1 MGFNL
6 KRFLRRVSPE
16 MLRQYLDARKISLSD
31 RVDWEDPAHIQPDV
45 LLGAITALVQF
56 DREIVITDFENVE
69 LLCDI
74 VGQRALHSV
83 AARDARVFSLLQSA
97 DSNVAKSITLLLADD
112 RLFEHALAARYADH
126 LLMGRSW
133 SAFRIDT
140 SASSG
145 FSFPNLPA
153 FEAELAMVLARSD
166 GSIGKLKIDSFERS
180 TVTRDGRATGRTVH
194 CAIYSEDLPV
204 ADVEFADD
212 ELKRETRRPV
222 REGAILYD
230 TDGKTLDVVTS
241 GGKAVRDRI
250 ADSFVQNILGIKGK
264 IHPVVV
270 QRFALDRLRRPIE
283 FESDAADGIKT
294 VKVTLLHLARAGSR
308 YERVTIEVD
317 PSDRTNICSRSTQ
330 WFGDADP
337 LKWPDWHVT
346 HATLRLVFYPDPGRT
361 REKIV
366 SFELRA
372 PNGSNLRDQ
381 TLQHQIVSQKYL
393 AKWGLLAVAGR

>member
-6 KRFLRRVSPE
+6 KGFLRRISPE

-31 RVDWEDPAHIQPDV
+31 RVDWEDPAQNQPDV
-45 LLGAITALVQF
+45 LLAAITALVQR
-56 DREIVITDFENVE
+56 DREIIITDFEDVE
-69 LLCDI
+69 LLCDV

-83 AARDARVFSLLQSA
+83 AGRDASVSSLLRSA

-133 SAFRIDT
+133 TAFSLDA
-140 SASSG
+140 SASIG
-145 FSFPNLPA
+145 FSSPNLPA

-166 GSIGKLKIDSFERS
+166 GSIGKLKIDSFERN
-180 TVTRDGRATGRTVH
+180 TVTRNGRATGRTVH

-204 ADVEFADD
+204 ADVEFSGD

-230 TDGKTLDVVTS
+230 TDRRTLDVVAS

-250 ADSFVQNILGIKGK
+250 ADSFAQNVLGIKGK
-264 IHPVVV
+264 IRPVVAE
-270 QRFALDRLRRPIE
+270 RFALDRLRSPME

-294 VKVTLLHLARAGSR
+294 VKVTLLRLGRMGSR
-308 YERVTIEVD
+308 YERITIEVD
-317 PSDRTNICSRSTQ
+317 PSARIDICGRSKQ
-330 WFGDADP
+330 LFRDADP
-337 LKWPDWHVT
+337 LRWPDWYVT
-346 HATLRLVFYPDPGRT
+346 HATLRIVFHPEPGRT
-361 REKIV
+361 REKTV
-366 SFELRA
+366 SIQLRA

-381 TLQHQIVSQKYL
+381 TWQHQVVSQKYL
-393 AKWGLLAVAGR
+393 AKWGLLTVAGW